1 MCSKVVAS
9 YADAGAARPVPE
21 RRDGTVDN
29 RAGPGGA
36 ADRRHPLRPHRRRSA
51 DRRAPGY
58 QLLIVLLVAAALV
71 ATLALDGAIVPR

>member
-1 MCSKVVAS
+1 
-9 YADAGAARPVPE
+9 
-21 RRDGTVDN
+21 VDN